1 MDISPM
7 TTDTVVV
14 ENSER
19 VTAVKSATTGQELFE
34 CLQALPTGR
43 DSKSQGYSFNRFIK
57 VLYKEGKLPPEFG
70 AQNYGSMKVGE
81 KAILL
86 SSIRGLSV
94 EVHGNDIFDKLKDSI
109 LISYDV
115 LPTAVHISEPTEGV
129 MVNRWALMAEFMI
142 HPSALDALEDYH
154 KKIPQEGKNLLL
166 TDGMKAH
173 RKSQV
178 AGLMKICLEDVA
190 PNVSNLFGDK
200 WPALANIRPEK
211 GTFTDVDQFSALL
224 TETKNAF
231 DILKA
236 NLDKSGTQESGEIAD
251 STALEFCKYNQRTCK
266 LNHFYLWLSWSGKD
280 LNYLSNNLQEG
291 VATGGGEPAA
301 QYSRVS
307 ASSNASV
314 GSSVKL
320 SAAERKAAKG
330 NHLEKVAMTISEVIK
345 SSLQLM
351 NPTSPV
357 VLSSKRSEAY
367 LSREAEQTLNLKLKR
382 QRDAIEA
389 PSFDQL
395 SPWLQR
401 KLKTSYAKTLD
412 LCNDF

>member
-1 MDISPM
+1 M
-7 TTDTVVV
+7 TTDSVVV
-14 ENSER
+14 DNSVR
-19 VTAVKSATTGQELFE
+19 VTAVKSATTGQELFDCSE
-34 CLQALPTGR
+34 VLLTGR
-43 DSKSQGYSFNRFIK
+43 DGKSHEYTFNRFIK
-57 VLYKEGKLPPEFG
+57 VMFKEGKLPPDFSS
-70 AQNYGSMKVGE
+70 QNYGSMKVGE
-81 KAILL
+81 KATLHA
-86 SSIRGLSV
+86 SIRSLSI
-94 EVHGNDIFDKLKDSI
+94 EVHGKDLFDKLKDTI
-109 LISYDV
+109 LFSYDV
-115 LPTAVHISEPTEGV
+115 FPTAVHVSEPTEGV

-142 HPSALDALEDYH
+142 HPSALDALENYH
-154 KKIPQEGKNLLL
+154 RKIPQDGKNLLL

-173 RKSQV
+173 RRSQV
-178 AGLMKICLEDVA
+178 AGLIKICVEDVA
-190 PNVSNLFGDK
+190 PNVTNLFGDK
-200 WPALANIRPEK
+200 WPALANIHPEK
-211 GTFTDVDQFSALL
+211 GTFTDVEQFSALL

-236 NLDKSGTQESGEIAD
+236 NLDKSGTQESSEIAD

-301 QYSRVS
+301 PYCRVT

-320 SAAERKAAKG
+320 SAAERKSAKW
-330 NHLEKVAMTISEVIK
+330 NHLEKVAITISEVIK
-345 SSLQLM
+345 SSLQSM

-357 VLSSKRSEAY
+357 ALSSKRSEAY

-382 QRDAIEA
+382 QREAIEA

-401 KLKTSYAKTLD
+401 KLKTSYVNTLN